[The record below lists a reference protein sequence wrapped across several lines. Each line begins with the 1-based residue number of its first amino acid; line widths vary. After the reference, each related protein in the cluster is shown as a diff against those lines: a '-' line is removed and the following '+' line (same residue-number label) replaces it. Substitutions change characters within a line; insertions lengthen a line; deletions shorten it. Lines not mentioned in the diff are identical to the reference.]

1 VERLDEDAAALA
13 AIVRRDWVAVPD
25 PLGTM
30 LFLPVSPD
38 RDPTPADEF
47 PWPLVVREFTETHG
61 RPPRPGARALAARRL
76 TTLRRDRGGRN
87 G

>member
-13 AIVRRDWVAVPD
+13 AIVARDWTAVPD
-25 PLGTM
+25 PLGSM
-30 LFLPVSPD
+30 LFLPASPD
-38 RDPTPADEF
+38 QDPRPADEF
-47 PWPLVVREFTETHG
+47 PWASVVHEFTETHG

-76 TTLRRDRGGRN
+76 TTPRRDRGGRN